1 MNNSNLYM
9 VRIKTV
15 REKKIQYCGECITSS
30 EKACD
35 IVRPIIGDSDKEV
48 VITMCLDAKLRPLTI
63 ERTAI
68 GTTDQCMVLPKEILK
83 TAILSNA
90 RGIMIFH
97 NHPSGNIEP
106 SRQDRLMTKGMYGL
120 FDRLAEQ
127 ENLYS
132 DCTRSE
138 FAIIRRY
145 HCQAV
150 IGILRE
156 WSIRDTENLDGIV
169 HTVYRLLRGDIRP

>member
-1 MNNSNLYM
+1 METKNLYM

-48 VITMCLDAKLRPLTI
+48 VVTMCLDAKLRPVTI

-90 RGIMIFH
+90 RGIMVFH

-106 SRQDRLMTKGMYGL
+106 SHQDRFMTRGLNLLCDLMGFELIDHIILSDEDYYSFNENGGL
-120 FDRLAEQ
+120 K
-127 ENLYS
+127 
-132 DCTRSE
+132 
-138 FAIIRRY
+138 
-145 HCQAV
+145 
-150 IGILRE
+150 
-156 WSIRDTENLDGIV
+156 
-169 HTVYRLLRGDIRP
+169 

>member
-1 MNNSNLYM
+1 METKNLYM

-15 REKKIQYCGECITSS
+15 REKKVPYCGESLTSA

-83 TAILSNA
+83 TAILSDA

-106 SRQDRLMTKGMYGL
+106 SRQDRLMTKGLYLLCGL
-120 FDRLAEQ
+120 MGFELVDHIILGEEDYYSFKENGGLEQ
-127 ENLYS
+127 
-132 DCTRSE
+132 
-138 FAIIRRY
+138 
-145 HCQAV
+145 
-150 IGILRE
+150 
-156 WSIRDTENLDGIV
+156 
-169 HTVYRLLRGDIRP
+169 

>member
-1 MNNSNLYM
+1 MYRAGGKKVETKNLYM

-15 REKKIQYCGECITSS
+15 REKKIQYCGECVTSS

-48 VITMCLDAKLRPLTI
+48 VITMCLDAKLKPLTI

-106 SRQDRLMTKGMYGL
+106 SQDDKDVTARLQKAGQILGIKLLDHLVFTDERYYSFLEYGL
-120 FDRLAEQ
+120 M
-127 ENLYS
+127 
-132 DCTRSE
+132 
-138 FAIIRRY
+138 
-145 HCQAV
+145 
-150 IGILRE
+150 
-156 WSIRDTENLDGIV
+156 
-169 HTVYRLLRGDIRP
+169 